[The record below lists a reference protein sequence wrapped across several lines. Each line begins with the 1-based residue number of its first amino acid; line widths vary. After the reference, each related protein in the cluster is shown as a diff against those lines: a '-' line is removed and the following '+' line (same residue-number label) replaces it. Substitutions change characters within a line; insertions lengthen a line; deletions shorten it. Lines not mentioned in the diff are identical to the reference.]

1 MIDLDL
7 ITIGNTMANPL
18 EERDV
23 KHNSTARY
31 QMLAKSWL
39 TKWDGALAHSQKLEQ
54 LWISGYYNKGYSRWH
69 LINLINRAVSSGVS
83 YLAEGNPKVSIE
95 PKAPKLRS
103 FAYAMKLIVNFL
115 IEKEDF
121 AENVFKPGAVASF
134 FGPAIART
142 FNEYNRCVSINNEM
156 IKVGSPKVAIIE
168 PCDYIG
174 DPSVKVRAD
183 FAFEG
188 DVYRLPTEYAKDL
201 FARKNKYGKQVADY
215 IKSDCNLT
223 NKYSAEKITSES
235 GYDYNKLAL
244 EEYSTFIDIYNRKE
258 ETIETIMPMGQKA
271 IVLKTIDSAMNP
283 YDYLGYRYPPNCPI
297 PIPPAWDIY
306 DLDINLN
313 IVAKSERERAESQK
327 TVLGAE
333 PTGKK
338 AMEAVVKAKN
348 TACIT
353 VKGMDSVKQFNFG
366 GVTSEGLTWMQWA
379 KNEFQESGASTSDIF
394 RGAGPS
400 SDTLGQ
406 DQLVYS
412 NAVRGANSYYISF
425 HNWMTSILRKWTN
438 MVMDNPASYVEVL
451 DTVNVPGLG
460 DYEYPVFYSKADKV
474 ADFSQLVLNV
484 VPYSSQRKSP
494 EMKYQSLF
502 QFATAWIMPTLQL
515 RREQGADIDLQMLDN
530 VLAEYGGFDS
540 FPQWYRSVLPSDSP
554 DVDYLMKT
562 GKESKNPGQQ
572 SDQLGASLP
581 SRIANSQGYD
591 QRQGVGASRGTN
603 TGGQGE

>member
-1 MIDLDL
+1 
-7 ITIGNTMANPL
+7 MAHPL

-23 KHNSTARY
+23 RHNTTARY
-31 QMLAKSWL
+31 QMLQRSWL
-39 TKWDGALAHSQKLEQ
+39 KKNEGAIHHSQMLEW

-69 LINLINRAVSSGVS
+69 LINLINRAVSAGVS

-103 FAYAMKLIVNFL
+103 FSYAMKLIINFL
-115 IEKEDF
+115 IEKYDF
-121 AENVFKPGAVASF
+121 SENVFIPGAVASY

-142 FNEYNRCVSINNEM
+142 FNEYNRCVSIDNEM

-168 PCDYIG
+168 PCDYVG

-188 DVYRLPTEYAKDL
+188 DIYRLPTKYAKDL
-201 FARKNKYGKQVADY
+201 FARKDKYGKQVADF
-215 IKSDCNLT
+215 IMPDSELDT
-223 NKYSAEKITSES
+223 KYSERKFTAES

-258 ETIETIMPMGQKA
+258 KTIETIMPMGQKA
-271 IVLKTIDSAMNP
+271 VVLKTIDSPANP
-283 YDYLGYRYPPNCPI
+283 YDYLGYRYPRNCSV

-306 DLDINLN
+306 DLDINMN
-313 IVAKSERERAESQK
+313 IVAKSEREKAEAARS
-327 TVLGAE
+327 LIAAE
-333 PTGKK
+333 PVGKK
-338 AMEAVVKAKN
+338 AAEALLKHKGGVPVV
-348 TACIT
+348 T

-366 GVTSEGLTWMQWA
+366 GMTSEGLTWMQWA
-379 KNEFQESGASTSDIF
+379 KQEFQQAGASTSDIF
-394 RGAGPS
+394 RGAGPT

-412 NAVRGANSYYISF
+412 NAARMANSYYVRF

-438 MVMDNPASYVEVL
+438 MVMDDPSSYVEVL

-474 ADFSQLVLNV
+474 ADFSQLILNV
-484 VPYSSQRKSP
+484 VPYSTQRKTP

-502 QFATAWIMPTLQL
+502 QFMSGWIMPTMEL
-515 RREQGADIDLQMLDN
+515 RRQQGADIDIQMVDTY
-530 VLAEYGGFDS
+530 LAEHGGFDS
-540 FPQWYRSVLPSDSP
+540 FPQWYRSVVPGDNP

-562 GKESKNPGQQ
+562 NKQGSKNPGQMP
-572 SDQLGASLP
+572 DQLGATLP